1 MTQMRFALTRWA
13 PALIWMTAI
22 FVASATPAYEI
33 PQFGIMDFAVKKGG
47 HFLAYGLLA
56 LAYRRGLG
64 WEKRR
69 LRVAWLIA
77 VIYALLDEFHQSF
90 VPGRHPSFIDALL
103 FDGGGALTAL
113 VLSMLLWPARGGI
126 APGDAKNATPVAGKA
141 DGK

>member
-1 MTQMRFALTRWA
+1 MRFALSRWA

-22 FVASATPAYEI
+22 FVASGTPASEI
-33 PQFGIMDFAVKKGG
+33 PQFGTMDFAVKKGG

-64 WEKRR
+64 WEKGR
-69 LRVAWLIA
+69 LPAAWLLA

-113 VLSMLLWPARGGI
+113 ALSMLLWHPRGGI
-126 APGDAKNATPVAGKA
+126 AAGDAKNVAPVAGKA
-141 DGK
+141 GGK